1 MLKKAGA
8 VAIAAAGLMMLG
20 SPAFATPH
28 YDGGHGDYYTAI
40 GELENEQYFEDAENG
55 DHADQFGLIN
65 FAQDSDLLS
74 NLNVC
79 NIEVNVIAVP
89 ILSHNDENL
98 CVNTDNDD
106 NDTHGLQDGGH

>member
-28 YDGGHGDYYTAI
+28 WDGQGDVNTAI
-40 GELENEQYFEDAENG
+40 GELENNYQEDAEDG
-55 DHADQFGLIN
+55 DYADQFGLIN

-74 NLNVC
+74 NINVC
-79 NIEVNVIAVP
+79 EVEVNVIAIP
-89 ILSHNDENL
+89 ILSNNDESY
-98 CVNTDNDD
+98 CINTDNDD
-106 NDTHGLQDGGH
+106 NDTHGQGAGN